1 MSNFFLELLTSV
13 DIVIV
18 VVVVVVVVVLFCYV
32 FFFVLSPDTLSLI
45 ST

>member
-1 MSNFFLELLTSV
+1 MSNFFLELLASV

-18 VVVVVVVVVLFCYV
+18 VVVVVFLFCFV
-32 FFFVLSPDTLSLI
+32 MFFFFVLSPDTLSLI